1 MSALSY
7 LQQKNGLKTT
17 QTVVNKQQSGEDA
30 EQKANPVLQA
40 STLTESQLQDAG
52 KRIDDANNATA
63 QDDVTKDIWQRS
75 HPMGQGANANQ
86 DHDIESDDDIA
97 NIPVVKQNETPKRM
111 SYAEMFKA
119 MFGGG
124 GEETE
129 EQKKKRLKRE
139 RTNALI
145 ASVGD
150 GLRALSNMYFATK
163 NAKVNHN
170 PEQDMSAAMLKRKQL
185 LDTQRENNRAAWLKG
200 YQKAQEL
207 DEYARKTN
215 MTVAEAKRYHDKLIG
230 IADRKG
236 DQGDTRLEQNQQR
249 IDLAKLKYTDD
260 KQYKDDL
267 LAIKKAETE
276 GKLSHWEAQDALA
289 KLREKR
295 IASKAKESSQGDKS
309 KEGYWHEYYEMMETP
324 EGQKKVRDI
333 LRKIK
338 AKDANQHNIR
348 YIMDKLKGRSSSSS
362 SGGGGGKKPSQHK
375 NTTRG
380 NSGTGEKKRP
390 QPY

>member
-30 EQKANPVLQA
+30 EQKAKPVLQA

-52 KRIDDANNATA
+52 KKIDNANNAVA
-63 QDDVTKDIWQRS
+63 QNDAMKERTIATQQAIKNGV
-75 HPMGQGANANQ
+75 NVNQ
-86 DHDIESDDDIA
+86 NPDPENDDDIA
-97 NIPVVKQNETPKRM
+97 NIPVVKQDETPKRM
-111 SYAEMFKA
+111 SYADMFKA
-119 MFGGG
+119 MYGNDGE
-124 GEETE
+124 EETE

-139 RTNALI
+139 RTNAII

-185 LDTQRENNRAAWLKG
+185 LDTQREKNRAAWLQG

-207 DEYARKTN
+207 DEIARN
-215 MTVAEAKRYHDKLIG
+215 NDMTAAEAVRYHNQLAD
-230 IADRKG
+230 IAARKG
-236 DQGDTRLEQNQQR
+236 DQNDRKLDQNQQK
-249 IDLAKLKYTDD
+249 IDLTKLKYTYD

-276 GKLSHWEAQDALA
+276 GRLSHWEAQDALA
-289 KLREKR
+289 KLREQR
-295 IASKAKESSQGDKS
+295 VASKAKESSQGDKS
-309 KEGYWHEYYEMMETP
+309 TAGYWHEYYEMMETP

-338 AKDANQHNIR
+338 AKGANQHNIR

-362 SGGGGGKKPSQHK
+362 GGAKNPSQHK
-375 NTTRG
+375 NTT
-380 NSGTGEKKRP
+380 SGRVKKKKRP
-390 QPY
+390 Y

>member
-52 KRIDDANNATA
+52 KKIDNANNAVA
-63 QDDVTKDIWQRS
+63 QNDAMKERTIATQQAIKNGV
-75 HPMGQGANANQ
+75 NVNQ
-86 DHDIESDDDIA
+86 DPDAENDDDIA
-97 NIPVVKQNETPKRM
+97 NIPVVKQDETPKRM
-111 SYAEMFKA
+111 SYADMFKA
-119 MFGGG
+119 MYGNDGE
-124 GEETE
+124 EETE

-139 RTNALI
+139 RTNAII

-185 LDTQRENNRAAWLKG
+185 LDTQREKNRAAWLRG

-207 DEYARKTN
+207 DEYARRTN
-215 MTVAEAKRYHDKLIG
+215 MTAAEAV
-230 IADRKG
+230 RKG
-236 DQGDTRLEQNQQR
+236 DQNDRKLDQNDRKLDQNQQK
-249 IDLAKLKYTDD
+249 IDLTKLKYTDD

-276 GKLSHWEAQDALA
+276 GRLSHWEAQDALA
-289 KLREKR
+289 KMREQR
-295 IASKAKESSQGDKS
+295 VASKAKESSQGDKS
-309 KEGYWHEYYEMMETP
+309 TAGYWHEYYEMMETP

-338 AKDANQHNIR
+338 AKGANQHNIR

-362 SGGGGGKKPSQHK
+362 GGARNPSQHK
-375 NTTRG
+375 NTT
-380 NSGTGEKKRP
+380 SGRVKKKKRP
-390 QPY
+390 Y

>member
-52 KRIDDANNATA
+52 KKIDNANNAASKNDAMKERTIA
-63 QDDVTKDIWQRS
+63 TQQAIQKGVNVN
-75 HPMGQGANANQ
+75 QGPDAEN
-86 DHDIESDDDIA
+86 DDDIA
-97 NIPVVKQNETPKRM
+97 NIPVVKQDETPKRM
-111 SYAEMFKA
+111 SYADMFKA
-119 MFGGG
+119 MYGNDGE
-124 GEETE
+124 EETE

-139 RTNALI
+139 RTNAII

-185 LDTQRENNRAAWLKG
+185 LDTQRDKNRAAWLKG

-207 DEYARKTN
+207 DEYARKN
-215 MTVAEAKRYHDKLIG
+215 DMTVAEAKRYHNILAD
-230 IADRKG
+230 IAARKG
-236 DQGDTRLEQNQQR
+236 DQNDRKLDQNQQK
-249 IDLAKLKYTDD
+249 IDLTKLKYTDD

-276 GKLSHWEAQDALA
+276 GRLSHWEAQDALA
-289 KLREKR
+289 KLREQR
-295 IASKAKESSQGDKS
+295 VASKAKESSQGDKS
-309 KEGYWHEYYEMMETP
+309 TAGYWHEYYEMMETP

-338 AKDANQHNIR
+338 AKGANQHNIR

-362 SGGGGGKKPSQHK
+362 GGAKSPSQHK
-375 NTTRG
+375 NTTSGRG
-380 NSGTGEKKRP
+380 KKKKRP
-390 QPY
+390 Y

>member
-40 STLTESQLQDAG
+40 STLTESQLRDAS
-52 KRIDDANNATA
+52 KKIDDANNTYA
-63 QDDVTKDIWQRS
+63 QEDMTKDVWQRS
-75 HPMGQGANANQ
+75 HPMQNGANINP

-97 NIPVVKQNETPKRM
+97 NIPVVKQDETPKHL
-111 SYAEMFKA
+111 SYADQFRMLY
-119 MFGGG
+119 GDG

-163 NAKVNHN
+163 NAKVNHS
-170 PEQDMSAAMLKRKQL
+170 PEQDMSAAMLKRKRMM
-185 LDTQRENNRAAWLKG
+185 DTQRENNRATWLKG

-207 DEYARKTN
+207 DEEARKNN
-215 MTVAEAKRYHDKLIG
+215 MTIGETTRYHKRLEE

-236 DQGDTRLEQNQQR
+236 NQADRRLDQKQQE
-249 IDLAKLKYTDD
+249 IDLKEWKYTN
-260 KQYKDDL
+260 
-267 LAIKKAETE
+267 
-276 GKLSHWEAQDALA
+276 DADYNERVLQ
-289 KLREKR
+289 LREKLADNKITIDQYNAGTKR
-295 IASKAKESSQGDKS
+295 MAEERRSAKAAKLSGGDKNMQ
-309 KEGYWHEYYEMMETP
+309 GLWHEYLTMMETP
-324 EGQKKVRDI
+324 DGKKKVREI
-333 LRKIK
+333 LRRIG
-338 AKDANQHNIR
+338 AKDVNQRNIR
-348 YIMDKLKGRSSSSS
+348 YIMDKLKGRSSSS
-362 SGGGGGKKPSQHK
+362 GGGGGKKQSQHK
-375 NTTRG
+375 NTT
-380 NSGTGEKKRP
+380 SGGGKKKKRP
-390 QPY
+390 Y

>member
-52 KRIDDANNATA
+52 KKIDNANNAASQNDAMKERTIA
-63 QDDVTKDIWQRS
+63 TQQAIQKGV
-75 HPMGQGANANQ
+75 NVNQ
-86 DHDIESDDDIA
+86 NPDPENDDDIA
-97 NIPVVKQNETPKRM
+97 NIPVVKQDETPKRM
-111 SYAEMFKA
+111 SYADMFKA
-119 MFGGG
+119 MYGNGE
-124 GEETE
+124 EETE

-139 RTNALI
+139 RTNATI
-145 ASVGD
+145 ALVGD

-170 PEQDMSAAMLKRKQL
+170 PEQDMSASMLKRKQL
-185 LDTQRENNRAAWLKG
+185 LDTQREKNRAAWLQG

-207 DEYARKTN
+207 DEYARRTN
-215 MTVAEAKRYHDKLIG
+215 TTAAEAV
-230 IADRKG
+230 RKG
-236 DQGDTRLEQNQQR
+236 DQNDRKLDQNDRKLDQNQQK
-249 IDLAKLKYTDD
+249 IDLTKLKYTDD
-260 KQYKDDL
+260 KQYKDDV

-276 GKLSHWEAQDALA
+276 GRLSHWEAQDAIA
-289 KLREKR
+289 KLREQR

-309 KEGYWHEYYEMMETP
+309 TAGYWYEYHEMMETP

-338 AKDANQHNIR
+338 AKGANPHNIR
-348 YIMDKLKGRSSSSS
+348 YIMDKLKGRSSS
-362 SGGGGGKKPSQHK
+362 GGGKNPSQHK
-375 NTTRG
+375 NTTSGRG
-380 NSGTGEKKRP
+380 KKKKRP
-390 QPY
+390 Y

>member
-52 KRIDDANNATA
+52 KKIDNANNAASQNDAMKERTIA
-63 QDDVTKDIWQRS
+63 TQQAIQKGV
-75 HPMGQGANANQ
+75 NVNQ
-86 DHDIESDDDIA
+86 NPDAENDDDIA
-97 NIPVVKQNETPKRM
+97 NIPVVKQDETPKRM
-111 SYAEMFKA
+111 SHADMFKA
-119 MFGGG
+119 IYGE
-124 GEETE
+124 EETE

-139 RTNALI
+139 RTNAII

-163 NAKVNHN
+163 NAKVNYN
-170 PEQDMSAAMLKRKQL
+170 PEQDMSATMLKRKQL
-185 LDTQRENNRAAWLKG
+185 LDTQREKNRAAWLRG

-207 DEYARKTN
+207 DEYARKN
-215 MTVAEAKRYHDKLIG
+215 DMTVAEAKRYHDKLIDL
-230 IADRKG
+230 AERKG
-236 DQGDTRLEQNQQR
+236 DQNDRKLDQNQQK
-249 IDLAKLKYTDD
+249 IDLTKLKYTDD

-276 GKLSHWEAQDALA
+276 GRLSHWEAQDALA
-289 KLREKR
+289 KMREQR
-295 IASKAKESSQGDKS
+295 VASKAKESSQGDKS
-309 KEGYWHEYYEMMETP
+309 TAGYWHEYYEMMETP

-338 AKDANQHNIR
+338 AKGANQHNIR
-348 YIMDKLKGRSSSSS
+348 YIMDKLKGRSSSST
-362 SGGGGGKKPSQHK
+362 SGGGGGKNPSQHK
-375 NTTRG
+375 NTTSGRG
-380 NSGTGEKKRP
+380 KKKKRP
-390 QPY
+390 Y

>member
-40 STLTESQLQDAG
+40 STLTESQLQDAS
-52 KRIDDANNATA
+52 KKIDDANNAAA

-97 NIPVVKQNETPKRM
+97 NIPVVKQDETPKRM

-119 MFGGG
+119 MYGDG

-170 PEQDMSAAMLKRKQL
+170 PEQDMSAAMLKRKRMM
-185 LDTQRENNRAAWLKG
+185 DTQRENNRAAWLKG

-207 DEYARKTN
+207 DEEARKNN
-215 MTVAEAKRYHDKLIG
+215 MTIGETTRYHNQLAE
-230 IADRKG
+230 IAARKG
-236 DQGDTRLEQNQQR
+236 DQNDRRLDQNQQK
-249 IDLAKLKYTDD
+249 IDLTKFKYTNDKEYKDNLYTLDKWYKENKISLDKYKATTQRMAVEERSAKAAKLS
-260 KQYKDDL
+260 
-267 LAIKKAETE
+267 
-276 GKLSHWEAQDALA
+276 G
-289 KLREKR
+289 
-295 IASKAKESSQGDKS
+295 GDKNMQ
-309 KEGYWHEYYEMMETP
+309 GLWYEYLTIKETP
-324 EGQKKVRDI
+324 DGKKKVREI
-333 LRKIK
+333 LRRIG
-338 AKDANQHNIR
+338 AKDVNQHNIR

-362 SGGGGGKKPSQHK
+362 PSGGGGKKQSQHK
-375 NTTRG
+375 NTT
-380 NSGTGEKKRP
+380 SGGGKKKKRP
-390 QPY
+390 Y

>member
-52 KRIDDANNATA
+52 KKIDNANNAASQNDAMKERTIA
-63 QDDVTKDIWQRS
+63 TQQAIQKGV
-75 HPMGQGANANQ
+75 NVNQ
-86 DHDIESDDDIA
+86 DPGPENDDDIA
-97 NIPVVKQNETPKRM
+97 NIPVVKQDETPKRM
-111 SYAEMFKA
+111 SYADMFKA
-119 MFGGG
+119 MYGNDGE
-124 GEETE
+124 EETE

-139 RTNALI
+139 RTNAII

-185 LDTQRENNRAAWLKG
+185 LDTQREKNRAAWLKG

-207 DEYARKTN
+207 DEYARRTN
-215 MTVAEAKRYHDKLIG
+215 MTAAEAV
-230 IADRKG
+230 RKG
-236 DQGDTRLEQNQQR
+236 DQNDRKLDQNDRKLDQNQQK
-249 IDLAKLKYTDD
+249 IDLTKLKYTDD

-276 GKLSHWEAQDALA
+276 GRLSHWEAQDALA
-289 KLREKR
+289 KLREQR
-295 IASKAKESSQGDKS
+295 IASKAKESSEGDKS
-309 KEGYWHEYYEMMETP
+309 TAGYWHEYYEMMETP

-338 AKDANQHNIR
+338 AKGANQHNIR
-348 YIMDKLKGRSSSSS
+348 YIMDKLKGRSSS
-362 SGGGGGKKPSQHK
+362 GGAKNPSQHK
-375 NTTRG
+375 NTT
-380 NSGTGEKKRP
+380 SGRVKKKKRP
-390 QPY
+390 Y

>member
-40 STLTESQLQDAG
+40 SVLTENQLQDAA
-52 KRIDDANNATA
+52 KKIDDASKTAA
-63 QDDVTKDIWQRS
+63 QDDVTKDIWQRA
-75 HPMGQGANANQ
+75 HPMQMGANANQ
-86 DHDIESDDDIA
+86 DHDIESDDDLF
-97 NIPVVKQNETPKRM
+97 NIPVVKQDETPKRM
-111 SYAEMFKA
+111 SYADMFKA
-119 MFGGG
+119 MYGNGE
-124 GEETE
+124 EETE

-139 RTNALI
+139 RTNAII

-170 PEQDMSAAMLKRKQL
+170 PEQDMSATMLKRKQL
-185 LDTQRENNRAAWLKG
+185 LDTQREKNRAAWLNG

-207 DEYARKTN
+207 DENARKNN
-215 MTVAEAKRYHDKLIG
+215 MTAAETVRYHKSLEE

-236 DQGDTRLEQNQQR
+236 NQADRRLDQKQQE
-249 IDLAKLKYTDD
+249 IDLKAWKYTNDAD
-260 KQYKDDL
+260 YNERQLQLNEKLADNKITIDQYN
-267 LAIKKAETE
+267 AET
-276 GKLSHWEAQDALA
+276 KRM
-289 KLREKR
+289 REQR
-295 IASKAKESSQGDKS
+295 IASKAKSSSQGNKS
-309 KEGYWHEYYEMMETP
+309 TAGYRREYYEMMETP
-324 EGQKKVRDI
+324 EGQQKVRDV

-362 SGGGGGKKPSQHK
+362 SGGGGGGKKPSQHR
-375 NTTRG
+375 NTT
-380 NSGTGEKKRP
+380 SGGGKKKKRP
-390 QPY
+390 Y

>member
-52 KRIDDANNATA
+52 KKIDNANNAVA
-63 QDDVTKDIWQRS
+63 QNDAMKERTIATQQAIQKGV
-75 HPMGQGANANQ
+75 NVNQ
-86 DHDIESDDDIA
+86 DPDPENDDDIA
-97 NIPVVKQNETPKRM
+97 NIPVVKQDETPKRM
-111 SYAEMFKA
+111 IYADMFKA
-119 MFGGG
+119 MFGN
-124 GEETE
+124 GEEEPE

-139 RTNALI
+139 RTNAII

-185 LDTQRENNRAAWLKG
+185 LDTQREKNRAAWLKG

-207 DEYARKTN
+207 DEYARRTN
-215 MTVAEAKRYHDKLIG
+215 TTAAEAVRKDDQN
-230 IADRKG
+230 DRKL
-236 DQGDTRLEQNQQR
+236 DQNDRKLDQNQQK
-249 IDLAKLKYTDD
+249 IDLTKLKYTDD

-276 GKLSHWEAQDALA
+276 GRLSHWEAQDALA
-289 KLREKR
+289 KLREQR
-295 IASKAKESSQGDKS
+295 VASKAKESSQGDKS
-309 KEGYWHEYYEMMETP
+309 TAGYWHEYYEMMETP

-338 AKDANQHNIR
+338 AKGANQHNIR

-362 SGGGGGKKPSQHK
+362 GGAKNSSQHK
-375 NTTRG
+375 NTT
-380 NSGTGEKKRP
+380 SGRVKKKKRP
-390 QPY
+390 Y

>member
-52 KRIDDANNATA
+52 KKIDNANNAASQNDAMKERTIA
-63 QDDVTKDIWQRS
+63 TQQAIKNGV
-75 HPMGQGANANQ
+75 NVNQ
-86 DHDIESDDDIA
+86 DPDAENDDDIA
-97 NIPVVKQNETPKRM
+97 NIPVVKQDETPKRM
-111 SYAEMFKA
+111 SYADMFKA
-119 MFGGG
+119 MYGNDGE
-124 GEETE
+124 EETE

-139 RTNALI
+139 RTNAII

-185 LDTQRENNRAAWLKG
+185 LDTQREKNRAAWLRG

-207 DEYARKTN
+207 DEYARKN
-215 MTVAEAKRYHDKLIG
+215 DMTAAEAVRYHNLLAE
-230 IADRKG
+230 IAARKG
-236 DQGDTRLEQNQQR
+236 DQNDRKLDQNQQK
-249 IDLAKLKYTDD
+249 IDLTKLKYTDD

-276 GKLSHWEAQDALA
+276 GRLSHWEAQDALA
-289 KLREKR
+289 KLREQR
-295 IASKAKESSQGDKS
+295 VASKAKESSQGDKS
-309 KEGYWHEYYEMMETP
+309 TAGYWHEYYEMMETP

-338 AKDANQHNIR
+338 AKGANQHNIR

-362 SGGGGGKKPSQHK
+362 GGAKSPSQHK
-375 NTTRG
+375 NTTSGRG
-380 NSGTGEKKRP
+380 KKKKRP
-390 QPY
+390 Y

>member
-40 STLTESQLQDAG
+40 SVLTENQLQDAA
-52 KRIDDANNATA
+52 KKIDDASKTAA
-63 QDDVTKDIWQRS
+63 QDDVTKDIWQRA
-75 HPMGQGANANQ
+75 HPMKMGANANQ
-86 DHDIESDDDIA
+86 DHDIESDDDLF
-97 NIPVVKQNETPKRM
+97 NIPVVKQDETPKRM
-111 SYAEMFKA
+111 SYADMFKA
-119 MFGGG
+119 MYGNGE
-124 GEETE
+124 EETE

-139 RTNALI
+139 RTNAI
-145 ASVGD
+145 ISSVGD

-170 PEQDMSAAMLKRKQL
+170 PEQDMSATMLKRKQL
-185 LDTQRENNRAAWLKG
+185 LDTQREKNRTAWLKG

-207 DEYARKTN
+207 DEYARRTN
-215 MTVAEAKRYHDKLIG
+215 TTAAEAV
-230 IADRKG
+230 RKG
-236 DQGDTRLEQNQQR
+236 DQNDRKLDQNDRKLDQNQQK
-249 IDLAKLKYTDD
+249 IDLTKFKYTND
-260 KQYKDDL
+260 KEYKDKL
-267 LAIKKAETE
+267 YELEKAYKENRISIDQYNATT
-276 GKLSHWEAQDALA
+276 
-289 KLREKR
+289 KR
-295 IASKAKESSQGDKS
+295 MAEERRASKVKESSQGDKS
-309 KEGYWHEYYEMMETP
+309 TAGYWHEYYEMMETP

-348 YIMDKLKGRSSSSS
+348 YIMDKLKGRSSS
-362 SGGGGGKKPSQHK
+362 GGGKNPSQHK
-375 NTTRG
+375 NTTRR
-380 NSGTGEKKRP
+380 NSGTGGKKRP

>member
-40 STLTESQLQDAG
+40 STLTESQLQDAS
-52 KRIDDANNATA
+52 KKIDDANNTYA
-63 QDDVTKDIWQRS
+63 QEDMTKDVWQRS
-75 HPMGQGANANQ
+75 HPMQNGANINP
-86 DHDIESDDDIA
+86 DHDIESDDDLA
-97 NIPVVKQNETPKRM
+97 NIPVVKQDETPKRM

-119 MFGGG
+119 MYGDG

-236 DQGDTRLEQNQQR
+236 DQGDTRLQQNQQR

-267 LAIKKAETE
+267 LAIKKAESE
-276 GKLSHWEAQDALA
+276 GRISHWEAQDAIS
-289 KLREKR
+289 KMREQR
-295 IASKAKESSQGDKS
+295 IASKAESSSQGNKS
-309 KEGYWHEYYEMMETP
+309 TAGYWHEYYEMMETP
-324 EGQKKVRDI
+324 EGQKKVRDV

-362 SGGGGGKKPSQHK
+362 SGGGGAKKPSQHK
-375 NTTRG
+375 NAT
-380 NSGTGEKKRP
+380 SGGGKKKKRP
-390 QPY
+390 Y

>member
-40 STLTESQLQDAG
+40 STLTESPLQDAG
-52 KRIDDANNATA
+52 KKIDNANNAASQNDAMKERTIA
-63 QDDVTKDIWQRS
+63 TQQAIQKGV
-75 HPMGQGANANQ
+75 NVNQ
-86 DHDIESDDDIA
+86 NPDPENDDDIA
-97 NIPVVKQNETPKRM
+97 NIPVVKQDETPKRM
-111 SYAEMFKA
+111 SYADMFKA
-119 MFGGG
+119 MCSNDGE
-124 GEETE
+124 EETE

-139 RTNALI
+139 RTNAII

-170 PEQDMSAAMLKRKQL
+170 PEQDMSAAILKRKQL
-185 LDTQRENNRAAWLKG
+185 LDTQREKNRAAWLRG

-207 DEYARKTN
+207 DENARKN
-215 MTVAEAKRYHDKLIG
+215 DMTVAEAVRYHNQLAD
-230 IADRKG
+230 IAARKG
-236 DQGDTRLEQNQQR
+236 DQNDRKLDQNQQK
-249 IDLAKLKYTDD
+249 IDLTKLKYTDD

-276 GKLSHWEAQDALA
+276 GRLSHWEAQDALA
-289 KLREKR
+289 KMREQR
-295 IASKAKESSQGDKS
+295 VAYKAQESSPGDKS
-309 KEGYWHEYYEMMETP
+309 SAGYWHEYYEMMETP

-338 AKDANQHNIR
+338 AKGANQHNIR
-348 YIMDKLKGRSSSSS
+348 YIMDKLKGRSSSST
-362 SGGGGGKKPSQHK
+362 SGGGGGKNPSQHK
-375 NTTRG
+375 NTT
-380 NSGTGEKKRP
+380 SGRVKKKKRP
-390 QPY
+390 Y

>member
-52 KRIDDANNATA
+52 KKIDNANNAA
-63 QDDVTKDIWQRS
+63 SQDDARKERTIATQQAIQKGV
-75 HPMGQGANANQ
+75 NVNQ
-86 DHDIESDDDIA
+86 DPDPENDDDIT
-97 NIPVVKQNETPKRM
+97 NIPVVKQDVTPKRM
-111 SYAEMFKA
+111 IYADMFKA
-119 MFGGG
+119 MYGNGE
-124 GEETE
+124 EETE

-139 RTNALI
+139 RTNAI
-145 ASVGD
+145 ISSVGD

-185 LDTQRENNRAAWLKG
+185 LDTQREKNRAAWLKG

-207 DEYARKTN
+207 DEYARRTN
-215 MTVAEAKRYHDKLIG
+215 TTAAEAV
-230 IADRKG
+230 RKG
-236 DQGDTRLEQNQQR
+236 DQNDRKLDQNDRKLDQNQQK
-249 IDLAKLKYTDD
+249 IDLTKLKYTDD

-276 GKLSHWEAQDALA
+276 GRLSHWEAQDALA
-289 KLREKR
+289 KLREQR

-309 KEGYWHEYYEMMETP
+309 TAGYWHEYYEMMETP

-338 AKDANQHNIR
+338 AKGANQHNIR
-348 YIMDKLKGRSSSSS
+348 YIMDKLKGRSSS
-362 SGGGGGKKPSQHK
+362 GGGKNPSQHK
-375 NTTRG
+375 NTTRR
-380 NSGTGEKKRP
+380 NPGTGGKKRP

>member
-52 KRIDDANNATA
+52 KKIDNANNAA
-63 QDDVTKDIWQRS
+63 SQDDAMKERTIATQQAIQKGV
-75 HPMGQGANANQ
+75 NVNQ
-86 DHDIESDDDIA
+86 NPDPESDDDIA
-97 NIPVVKQNETPKRM
+97 NIPVVKQDETPKRM
-111 SYAEMFKA
+111 SYADMFKA
-119 MFGGG
+119 MYGNDGE
-124 GEETE
+124 EETE

-139 RTNALI
+139 RTNAII

-170 PEQDMSAAMLKRKQL
+170 PEQDMTATMLKRKQL
-185 LDTQRENNRAAWLKG
+185 LDTQRDKNRAAWLKG

-207 DEYARKTN
+207 DEYARRTN
-215 MTVAEAKRYHDKLIG
+215 MTAAEAV
-230 IADRKG
+230 RKG
-236 DQGDTRLEQNQQR
+236 DQNDRKLDQNDRKIDQNQQK
-249 IDLAKLKYTDD
+249 IDLTKFKYTND
-260 KQYKDDL
+260 KEYKDDL

-276 GKLSHWEAQDALA
+276 GRLSHWEAQDALA
-289 KLREKR
+289 KLREQR
-295 IASKAKESSQGDKS
+295 VASKAKESSQGDKS
-309 KEGYWHEYYEMMETP
+309 TAGYWHEYYEMMETP

-338 AKDANQHNIR
+338 AKGANQHNIR

-362 SGGGGGKKPSQHK
+362 GGAKNPSQHK
-375 NTTRG
+375 NTT
-380 NSGTGEKKRP
+380 SGRVKKKKRP
-390 QPY
+390 Y

>member
-52 KRIDDANNATA
+52 KKIDNANNAA
-63 QDDVTKDIWQRS
+63 SQDDAMKERTIATQQAIQKGV
-75 HPMGQGANANQ
+75 NVNQ
-86 DHDIESDDDIA
+86 DPDPENDDDIS
-97 NIPVVKQNETPKRM
+97 NIPVVKQDVTPKRM
-111 SYAEMFKA
+111 IYADMFKA
-119 MFGGG
+119 MYGNGE
-124 GEETE
+124 EETE

-139 RTNALI
+139 RTNAI
-145 ASVGD
+145 ISSVGD

-170 PEQDMSAAMLKRKQL
+170 PEQDMSATMLKRKQL
-185 LDTQRENNRAAWLKG
+185 LDTQREKNRAAWLKG

-207 DEYARKTN
+207 DEYARRTN
-215 MTVAEAKRYHDKLIG
+215 TTAAEAV
-230 IADRKG
+230 RKG
-236 DQGDTRLEQNQQR
+236 DQNDRKLDQNDRKLDQNQQK
-249 IDLAKLKYTDD
+249 IDLTKLKYTDD

-276 GKLSHWEAQDALA
+276 GRLSHWEAQDALA
-289 KLREKR
+289 KLREQR

-309 KEGYWHEYYEMMETP
+309 TAGYWHEYYEMMETP

-338 AKDANQHNIR
+338 AKGANQHNIR
-348 YIMDKLKGRSSSSS
+348 YIIDKLKGRSSS
-362 SGGGGGKKPSQHK
+362 GGGGKNPSQHK
-375 NTTRG
+375 NTTSGRG
-380 NSGTGEKKRP
+380 KKKKRP
-390 QPY
+390 Y

>member
-40 STLTESQLQDAG
+40 SVLTENQLQDAA
-52 KRIDDANNATA
+52 KKIDDASKTAA
-63 QDDVTKDIWQRS
+63 QDGVTKDIWQRA
-75 HPMGQGANANQ
+75 HPMQMGANANQ
-86 DHDIESDDDIA
+86 DHDIESDDDLF
-97 NIPVVKQNETPKRM
+97 NIPVVKQDETPKRM
-111 SYAEMFKA
+111 SYADMFKA
-119 MFGGG
+119 MYGNGE
-124 GEETE
+124 EETE

-139 RTNALI
+139 RTNAI
-145 ASVGD
+145 ISSVGD

-170 PEQDMSAAMLKRKQL
+170 PEQDMSVTMLNRKQL
-185 LDTQRENNRAAWLKG
+185 LDTQREKNRAAWLKG

-207 DEYARKTN
+207 DEYARRTN
-215 MTVAEAKRYHDKLIG
+215 MTAAEAV
-230 IADRKG
+230 RKG
-236 DQGDTRLEQNQQR
+236 DQNDRKLDQNDRKLDQNQQK
-249 IDLAKLKYTDD
+249 IDLTKLKYTDD

-276 GKLSHWEAQDALA
+276 GRLSHWEAQDALA
-289 KLREKR
+289 KLREQR

-309 KEGYWHEYYEMMETP
+309 TAGYWREYYEMMETP

-338 AKDANQHNIR
+338 ATKPTQHNIR
-348 YIMDKLKGRSSSSS
+348 YIMDKLKGRSSS
-362 SGGGGGKKPSQHK
+362 GGGKNPSQHK
-375 NTTRG
+375 KTTRR
-380 NSGTGEKKRP
+380 NSGTGGKKRP

>member
-40 STLTESQLQDAG
+40 SVLTENQLQDAA
-52 KRIDDANNATA
+52 KKIDDASKTAA
-63 QDDVTKDIWQRS
+63 QDDVTKDIWQRA
-75 HPMGQGANANQ
+75 HPMQMGANANQ
-86 DHDIESDDDIA
+86 DHDIESDDDLF
-97 NIPVVKQNETPKRM
+97 NIPVVKQDETPKRM
-111 SYAEMFKA
+111 SYADMFKA
-119 MFGGG
+119 MYGNGE
-124 GEETE
+124 EETE

-139 RTNALI
+139 RTNAI
-145 ASVGD
+145 ISSVGD

-170 PEQDMSAAMLKRKQL
+170 PEQDMSATMLKRKQL
-185 LDTQRENNRAAWLKG
+185 LDTQREKNRAAWLKG

-207 DEYARKTN
+207 DEYARRTN
-215 MTVAEAKRYHDKLIG
+215 TTAAEAV
-230 IADRKG
+230 RKG
-236 DQGDTRLEQNQQR
+236 DQNDRKLDQNDRKLDQNQQK
-249 IDLAKLKYTDD
+249 IDLTKFKYTND
-260 KQYKDDL
+260 KEYKDNL
-267 LAIKKAETE
+267 YELKKAYLENKISIDQHNATT
-276 GKLSHWEAQDALA
+276 
-289 KLREKR
+289 KR
-295 IASKAKESSQGDKS
+295 MAEERRASKVKESSQGDKS
-309 KEGYWHEYYEMMETP
+309 TAGYWHEYYEMMETP

-348 YIMDKLKGRSSSSS
+348 YIMDKLNGRSS
-362 SGGGGGKKPSQHK
+362 SGGGKNPSQHK
-375 NTTRG
+375 NTTRR
-380 NSGTGEKKRP
+380 NPGTGGKKRP

>member
-52 KRIDDANNATA
+52 KKIDNANNAA
-63 QDDVTKDIWQRS
+63 SQDDAMKERTIATQQAIQKGV
-75 HPMGQGANANQ
+75 NVNQ
-86 DHDIESDDDIA
+86 DPDPENDDDIA
-97 NIPVVKQNETPKRM
+97 NIPVVKQDETPKRM
-111 SYAEMFKA
+111 SYADMFKA
-119 MFGGG
+119 MYGNDGE
-124 GEETE
+124 EETE
-129 EQKKKRLKRE
+129 EQKKKRMKRE
-139 RTNALI
+139 RTNAII

-185 LDTQRENNRAAWLKG
+185 LDTQREKNRAAWLKG

-207 DEYARKTN
+207 DEYARRTN
-215 MTVAEAKRYHDKLIG
+215 TTAAEAVRKDDQN
-230 IADRKG
+230 DRKL
-236 DQGDTRLEQNQQR
+236 DQNDRKLDQNQQK
-249 IDLAKLKYTDD
+249 IDLTKWKYTTDADYKEKLLQVKEELADNKITTDQYNAITKRMAEERRSARAAKLS
-260 KQYKDDL
+260 
-267 LAIKKAETE
+267 
-276 GKLSHWEAQDALA
+276 G
-289 KLREKR
+289 
-295 IASKAKESSQGDKS
+295 GDKNMQ
-309 KEGYWHEYYEMMETP
+309 GLWYEYQEMMETP

-338 AKDANQHNIR
+338 AKGANQHNIR

-362 SGGGGGKKPSQHK
+362 GGAKNPSQHK
-375 NTTRG
+375 NTTSGRG
-380 NSGTGEKKRP
+380 KKKKRP
-390 QPY
+390 Y

>member
-40 STLTESQLQDAG
+40 STLTESQLQDAA
-52 KRIDDANNATA
+52 KKIDNANNAASQNDAMKERTIA
-63 QDDVTKDIWQRS
+63 TQQAIQKGV
-75 HPMGQGANANQ
+75 NVNQ
-86 DHDIESDDDIA
+86 TPDPENDDDIS
-97 NIPVVKQNETPKRM
+97 NIPVVKQDETPKRM
-111 SYAEMFKA
+111 SYADMFKA
-119 MFGGG
+119 MYGNGE
-124 GEETE
+124 EETE

-139 RTNALI
+139 RTNAI
-145 ASVGD
+145 ISSVGD

-170 PEQDMSAAMLKRKQL
+170 PEQDMSATMLKRKQL
-185 LDTQRENNRAAWLKG
+185 LDKQREKNRAAWLNG

-207 DEYARKTN
+207 DEKARKN
-215 MTVAEAKRYHDKLIG
+215 DMTAAEAVRYHNQLAE
-230 IADRKG
+230 IAARKG
-236 DQGDTRLEQNQQR
+236 DQNDRKLDQNQHK
-249 IDLAKLKYTDD
+249 IDLTKLKYTDD
-260 KQYKDDL
+260 KKYKDDL

-276 GKLSHWEAQDALA
+276 GRLSRWEAQDAIA
-289 KLREKR
+289 KLREQR
-295 IASKAKESSQGDKS
+295 VASKAKGSSQGDKS
-309 KEGYWHEYYEMMETP
+309 TAGYWHEYYEMMETP

-362 SGGGGGKKPSQHK
+362 GGGKNPSQHK
-375 NTTRG
+375 NTTSGRG
-380 NSGTGEKKRP
+380 KKKKRP
-390 QPY
+390 Y

>member
-30 EQKANPVLQA
+30 EQKVNPVLQA

-52 KRIDDANNATA
+52 KKIDNANNAASQNDAMKERTIA
-63 QDDVTKDIWQRS
+63 TQQAIQKGV
-75 HPMGQGANANQ
+75 NVNQ
-86 DHDIESDDDIA
+86 NPDPESDDDIA
-97 NIPVVKQNETPKRM
+97 NIPVVKQNKTPKRM
-111 SYAEMFKA
+111 SYADMFKA
-119 MFGGG
+119 MYVNDGE
-124 GEETE
+124 EETE

-139 RTNALI
+139 RTNAII

-170 PEQDMSAAMLKRKQL
+170 PEQDMSAAILKRKQL
-185 LDTQRENNRAAWLKG
+185 LDTQREKNRAAWLRG

-207 DEYARKTN
+207 DENARKN
-215 MTVAEAKRYHDKLIG
+215 DMTAAEAVRYHNQLAE
-230 IADRKG
+230 IAARKG
-236 DQGDTRLEQNQQR
+236 DQNDRKLDQNQQK
-249 IDLAKLKYTDD
+249 IDLTKLKYTDD

-276 GKLSHWEAQDALA
+276 GRLSHWEAQDALA
-289 KLREKR
+289 KMREQR
-295 IASKAKESSQGDKS
+295 VASKAKESSQGDKS
-309 KEGYWHEYYEMMETP
+309 TAGYWHEYYEMMETP

-338 AKDANQHNIR
+338 AKGANQHNIR

-362 SGGGGGKKPSQHK
+362 GGAKSPSQHK
-375 NTTRG
+375 NTTSGRG
-380 NSGTGEKKRP
+380 KKKKRP
-390 QPY
+390 Y

>member
-52 KRIDDANNATA
+52 KKIDNANNAASQNDAMKERTIA
-63 QDDVTKDIWQRS
+63 TQQAIQKGV
-75 HPMGQGANANQ
+75 NVNQ
-86 DHDIESDDDIA
+86 DHDPENDDDIA
-97 NIPVVKQNETPKRM
+97 NIPVVKQDETPKRM
-111 SYAEMFKA
+111 SYADMFKA
-119 MFGGG
+119 MYGNDGE
-124 GEETE
+124 EETE

-139 RTNALI
+139 RTNAII

-185 LDTQRENNRAAWLKG
+185 LDTQRDKNRAAWLKG

-207 DEYARKTN
+207 DEYARKN
-215 MTVAEAKRYHDKLIG
+215 DMTVAEAKRYHDKLIDV
-230 IADRKG
+230 AERKG
-236 DQGDTRLEQNQQR
+236 DQNDRKLDQKQQE
-249 IDLAKLKYTDD
+249 IDLKAWKYTNDADYNERLLQLKEKLADNKITTDQYNAETKRMAEERRSARAAKLS
-260 KQYKDDL
+260 
-267 LAIKKAETE
+267 
-276 GKLSHWEAQDALA
+276 G
-289 KLREKR
+289 
-295 IASKAKESSQGDKS
+295 GDKNMQ
-309 KEGYWHEYYEMMETP
+309 GLWYEYQEMMETP

-338 AKDANQHNIR
+338 AKGANQHNIR

-362 SGGGGGKKPSQHK
+362 GGAKNPSQHK
-375 NTTRG
+375 NTT
-380 NSGTGEKKRP
+380 SGRVKKKKRP
-390 QPY
+390 Y

>member
-52 KRIDDANNATA
+52 KKIDDANNTYA
-63 QDDVTKDIWQRS
+63 QEDMTKDVWQRS
-75 HPMGQGANANQ
+75 HPMQNGANINP

-97 NIPVVKQNETPKRM
+97 NIPVVKQDETPKHL
-111 SYAEMFKA
+111 SYADQFRMLY
-119 MFGGG
+119 GDG

-163 NAKVNHN
+163 NAKVNHS
-170 PEQDMSAAMLKRKQL
+170 PEQDMSAAMLKRKRMM
-185 LDTQRENNRAAWLKG
+185 DTQRENNRAAWLKG

-207 DEYARKTN
+207 DEEARKNN
-215 MTVAEAKRYHDKLIG
+215 MTIGETTRYHKRLEE

-236 DQGDTRLEQNQQR
+236 NQADRRLDQKQQE
-249 IDLAKLKYTDD
+249 IDLKEWKYTN
-260 KQYKDDL
+260 
-267 LAIKKAETE
+267 
-276 GKLSHWEAQDALA
+276 DADYNERVLQ
-289 KLREKR
+289 LREKLADNKITIDQYNAETKR
-295 IASKAKESSQGDKS
+295 MAEERRSAKAAKLSGGDKNMQ
-309 KEGYWHEYYEMMETP
+309 GLWYEYLTIKDTP
-324 EGQKKVRDI
+324 DGKKKVREI
-333 LRKIK
+333 LRRIG
-338 AKDANQHNIR
+338 AKDVNQRNIR
-348 YIMDKLKGRSSSSS
+348 YIMDKLKGRSSSS
-362 SGGGGGKKPSQHK
+362 GGGGGKKQSQHK
-375 NTTRG
+375 NTT
-380 NSGTGEKKRP
+380 SGGGKKKKRP
-390 QPY
+390 Y

>member
-52 KRIDDANNATA
+52 KKIDNANNAASQNDAMKERTIA
-63 QDDVTKDIWQRS
+63 TQQAIQKGV
-75 HPMGQGANANQ
+75 NVNQ
-86 DHDIESDDDIA
+86 DPGPENDDDIA
-97 NIPVVKQNETPKRM
+97 NIPVVKQDETPKRM
-111 SYAEMFKA
+111 SYADMFKA
-119 MFGGG
+119 MYGNDGE
-124 GEETE
+124 EETE

-139 RTNALI
+139 RTNAII

-150 GLRALSNMYFATK
+150 GLRALSNIYFATK

-185 LDTQRENNRAAWLKG
+185 LDTQRDKNRAAWLKG

-207 DEYARKTN
+207 DEYARKN
-215 MTVAEAKRYHDKLIG
+215 DMTVAEAKRYHDKLIDV
-230 IADRKG
+230 AERKG
-236 DQGDTRLEQNQQR
+236 DQNDRKLDQKQQE
-249 IDLAKLKYTDD
+249 IDLKAWKYTNDADYNERQLQLKEKLADNKITIDQYNAETKRMAEERRSAIAAKLS
-260 KQYKDDL
+260 
-267 LAIKKAETE
+267 
-276 GKLSHWEAQDALA
+276 G
-289 KLREKR
+289 
-295 IASKAKESSQGDKS
+295 GDKNMQ
-309 KEGYWHEYYEMMETP
+309 GLWYEYQEMMETP
-324 EGQKKVRDI
+324 EGQKKIRDI

-338 AKDANQHNIR
+338 AKGANQHNIR

-362 SGGGGGKKPSQHK
+362 GGAKSPSQHK
-375 NTTRG
+375 NTTSGRG
-380 NSGTGEKKRP
+380 KKKKRP
-390 QPY
+390 Y

>member
-30 EQKANPVLQA
+30 EQK
-40 STLTESQLQDAG
+40 
-52 KRIDDANNATA
+52 IDNANNAA
-63 QDDVTKDIWQRS
+63 SQDDARKERTIATQQAIQKGV
-75 HPMGQGANANQ
+75 NVNQ
-86 DHDIESDDDIA
+86 NPDPENDDDIA
-97 NIPVVKQNETPKRM
+97 NIPVVKQDETPKRM
-111 SYAEMFKA
+111 SYADMFKA
-119 MFGGG
+119 MYGNGE
-124 GEETE
+124 EETE

-139 RTNALI
+139 RTNAI
-145 ASVGD
+145 ISSVGD

-185 LDTQRENNRAAWLKG
+185 LDTQRDKNRAAWLKG

-207 DEYARKTN
+207 DEYARRTN
-215 MTVAEAKRYHDKLIG
+215 TTAAEAV
-230 IADRKG
+230 RKG
-236 DQGDTRLEQNQQR
+236 DQNDRKLDQNDRKLDQNQQK
-249 IDLAKLKYTDD
+249 IDLTKLKYTDD

-276 GKLSHWEAQDALA
+276 GRLSHWEAQDALA
-289 KLREKR
+289 KLREQR

-309 KEGYWHEYYEMMETP
+309 TAGYWHEYYEMMETP

-338 AKDANQHNIR
+338 AKGANQHNIR
-348 YIMDKLKGRSSSSS
+348 YIMDKLKGRSSS
-362 SGGGGGKKPSQHK
+362 GGGKNPSQHK
-375 NTTRG
+375 NITSGRG
-380 NSGTGEKKRP
+380 KKKKRP
-390 QPY
+390 Y

>member
-30 EQKANPVLQA
+30 EQKANPVLQT

-52 KRIDDANNATA
+52 KKIDNANNAASQNDAMKERTIA
-63 QDDVTKDIWQRS
+63 TQQAIQKGV
-75 HPMGQGANANQ
+75 NVNQ
-86 DHDIESDDDIA
+86 DPDAENDDDIA
-97 NIPVVKQNETPKRM
+97 NIPVVKQDETPKRM
-111 SYAEMFKA
+111 IYADMFKA
-119 MFGGG
+119 MFGND
-124 GEETE
+124 GEGETE

-139 RTNALI
+139 RTNAII

-170 PEQDMSAAMLKRKQL
+170 PEQDMSATMLKRKQL
-185 LDTQRENNRAAWLKG
+185 LDTQREKNRAAWLRG

-207 DEYARKTN
+207 DEIARKN
-215 MTVAEAKRYHDKLIG
+215 DMTAAEVVHWHNKLAE
-230 IADRKG
+230 IAARKG
-236 DQGDTRLEQNQQR
+236 DQNDRKLDQNQQK
-249 IDLAKLKYTDD
+249 IDLIKLKYTDD

-276 GKLSHWEAQDALA
+276 GRLSHWEAQDSLA
-289 KLREKR
+289 KLREQR

-309 KEGYWHEYYEMMETP
+309 TAGYWHEYYEMMETP
-324 EGQKKVRDI
+324 EGQKKVRAI
-333 LRKIK
+333 LRNIK
-338 AKDANQHNIR
+338 AKGANQHNIR

-362 SGGGGGKKPSQHK
+362 GGAKNPSQHK
-375 NTTRG
+375 NTTSGRG
-380 NSGTGEKKRP
+380 KKKKRP
-390 QPY
+390 Y

>member
-40 STLTESQLQDAG
+40 STFTESQSQDAG
-52 KRIDDANNATA
+52 KKIDNANNAASQNDAMKERTSA
-63 QDDVTKDIWQRS
+63 TQQAILKGV
-75 HPMGQGANANQ
+75 NVNQ
-86 DHDIESDDDIA
+86 DPDPENDDDIA
-97 NIPVVKQNETPKRM
+97 NIPVVKQDETPKRM
-111 SYAEMFKA
+111 SYADMFKE
-119 MFGGG
+119 MYGNGE
-124 GEETE
+124 EETE

-139 RTNALI
+139 RTNAII

-170 PEQDMSAAMLKRKQL
+170 PEQDMSATMLKRKQL
-185 LDTQRENNRAAWLKG
+185 LDTQREKNRAAWLKG

-207 DEYARKTN
+207 DEYARRTN
-215 MTVAEAKRYHDKLIG
+215 TTAAEAV
-230 IADRKG
+230 RKG
-236 DQGDTRLEQNQQR
+236 DQNDRKLDQNDRKLDQNQQK
-249 IDLAKLKYTDD
+249 IDLTKLKYTDD
-260 KQYKDDL
+260 KQYKDDV

-289 KLREKR
+289 KLREQR
-295 IASKAKESSQGDKS
+295 VASKAKESSQGDKS
-309 KEGYWHEYYEMMETP
+309 TAGYWREYYEMMETP

-338 AKDANQHNIR
+338 AKGANQHNIR

-362 SGGGGGKKPSQHK
+362 DGGKNPSQHK
-375 NTTRG
+375 NITSGRG
-380 NSGTGEKKRP
+380 KKKKRP
-390 QPY
+390 Y

>member
-17 QTVVNKQQSGEDA
+17 QTVVNKQQSGVDA

-52 KRIDDANNATA
+52 KKIDNANNPASQDDAMKERTIATQQA
-63 QDDVTKDIWQRS
+63 IQKGV
-75 HPMGQGANANQ
+75 NVNQ
-86 DHDIESDDDIA
+86 DPDLENDDDIA
-97 NIPVVKQNETPKRM
+97 NIPVVKQDVTPKRM
-111 SYAEMFKA
+111 SYADMFKA
-119 MFGGG
+119 MYGNGE
-124 GEETE
+124 EETE

-139 RTNALI
+139 RTNAI
-145 ASVGD
+145 ISSVGD

-170 PEQDMSAAMLKRKQL
+170 PEQDMSATMLKRKQL
-185 LDTQRENNRAAWLKG
+185 LDTQREKNRAAWLKG

-207 DEYARKTN
+207 DENARKN
-215 MTVAEAKRYHDKLIG
+215 DMTAAETVRYHNKLAD

-236 DQGDTRLEQNQQR
+236 DQNDRKLDQKQQE
-249 IDLAKLKYTDD
+249 IDLKTWKYTNDADYNERLLQLKEKLADNKITTDQYNAETKRMAEERRSARAAKLS
-260 KQYKDDL
+260 
-267 LAIKKAETE
+267 
-276 GKLSHWEAQDALA
+276 G
-289 KLREKR
+289 
-295 IASKAKESSQGDKS
+295 GDKNMQ
-309 KEGYWHEYYEMMETP
+309 GLWYEYQEMMETP

-338 AKDANQHNIR
+338 AKGVNQHNIR
-348 YIMDKLKGRSSSSS
+348 YIMDKLKGRSSS
-362 SGGGGGKKPSQHK
+362 GGGKNPSQHK
-375 NTTRG
+375 NTTRR
-380 NSGTGEKKRP
+380 NPGTGGKKRP

>member
-40 STLTESQLQDAG
+40 SVLTENQLQDAA
-52 KRIDDANNATA
+52 KKIDDANKTAA
-63 QDDVTKDIWQRS
+63 QDDVTKDIWQRA
-75 HPMGQGANANQ
+75 HPMQMGANANQ
-86 DHDIESDDDIA
+86 DHDIESDDDLF
-97 NIPVVKQNETPKRM
+97 NIPVVKQDETHKRM
-111 SYAEMFKA
+111 SYADMFKA
-119 MFGGG
+119 MYGNGE
-124 GEETE
+124 EETE

-139 RTNALI
+139 RTNAI
-145 ASVGD
+145 ISSVGD

-170 PEQDMSAAMLKRKQL
+170 PEQDMSATMLKRKQL
-185 LDTQRENNRAAWLKG
+185 LDTQREKNRAAWLKG

-207 DEYARKTN
+207 DEYARRTN
-215 MTVAEAKRYHDKLIG
+215 TTAAEAV
-230 IADRKG
+230 RKG
-236 DQGDTRLEQNQQR
+236 DQNDRKLDQNDRKLDQNQQK
-249 IDLAKLKYTDD
+249 IDLTKFKYTND
-260 KQYKDDL
+260 KEYKDNL
-267 LAIKKAETE
+267 YELKKAYLENKISIDQYNATT
-276 GKLSHWEAQDALA
+276 
-289 KLREKR
+289 KR
-295 IASKAKESSQGDKS
+295 MAEERRASKVKESSQGDKS
-309 KEGYWHEYYEMMETP
+309 TAGYWHEYYEMMETP

-348 YIMDKLKGRSSSSS
+348 YIMDKLKGRSSS
-362 SGGGGGKKPSQHK
+362 GGGKNPSQHK
-375 NTTRG
+375 NTTRR
-380 NSGTGEKKRP
+380 NSGTGGKKRP